1 MQTDGIVNIS
11 TCHFTVNYAADDG
24 GAIYVKTRVHMAVY
38 NSQFKGNVAEDSG
51 GSLLVD
57 DSCASIDFS
66 KFESGFVSHGYG
78 GAICAIDIAEMKIQN
93 SQFINCTA
101 KIGGTLSVMLMS
113 TLCIQYSSVT
123 NSMSNTSAGAIY
135 IYYHSQVN
143 SRNVSLLSSESEF
156 GGGIFSDEFS
166 SLFWKYGLIHDN
178 VAYSQGGGIFCNEST
193 MELSFTTISWNKA
206 GGSGGGLYQQSCQTK
221 VNSLLIKMNTGFSNG
236 GGIYVV
242 FGRIGIH
249 YSQAEGNKAGKM
261 GGLIAVTRSMLLCK
275 HLETICNIAR
285 SGSIFAII
293 NSYAKINFLHHIHD
307 DSYCPIVGL
316 SSSTLIIQDFFGTS
330 KAKVARPQTNS
341 SELVC
346 RDNTSIITGANNT
359 GTLFEFVMIDLI

>member
-1 MQTDGIVNIS
+1 MQNYGIVNIS
-11 TCHFTVNYAADDG
+11 RCHFIDNEAADDG
-24 GAIYVKTRVHMAVY
+24 GAIYVKTRVHMDVY
-38 NSQFKGNVAEDSG
+38 NSQFNGNMAEDSG

-57 DSCASIDFS
+57 DSYASIDFS
-66 KFESGFVSHGYG
+66 KFESEYVSHGYG
-78 GAICAIDIAEMKIQN
+78 GVICAIYFAETKIQN

-101 KIGGTLSVMLMS
+101 NIGGTLSVMFAS
-113 TLCIQYSSVT
+113 TLSIQYSSVID
-123 NSMSNTSAGAIY
+123 SVSNTSAGAIY
-135 IYYHSQVN
+135 IYSQSQVN
-143 SRNVSLLSSESEF
+143 SRNVSLLSSKSEL
-156 GGGIFSDEFS
+156 GGGILSDEFS

-178 VAYSQGGGIFCNEST
+178 MAHSHGGGIFCKEST
-193 MELSFTTISWNKA
+193 MKLSFTRISWNKA

-221 VNSLLIKMNTGFSNG
+221 VNSLLIRMNTGFSNG
-236 GGIYVV
+236 GGISVV
-242 FGRIGIH
+242 FGQIRIH
-249 YSQAEGNKAGKM
+249 NSQAEGNNAGKM
-261 GGLIAVTRSMLLCK
+261 GGLIAVTRSMLFCQ
-275 HLETICNIAR
+275 HLKAIGNIAP

-293 NSYAKINFLHHIHD
+293 NSYAMINFLHHIND

-316 SSSTLIIQDFFGTS
+316 NSSTLIIQHFFGTC